1 MTTKPTNDEIEGVI
15 ADADAA
21 MDEGTRWPGMTY
33 EQGVAEAL
41 RWVVGLSDQRPLD
54 D

>member
-1 MTTKPTNDEIEGVI
+1 MATKPTKDEIEGVI

-33 EQGVAEAL
+33 EQGAAEAL
-41 RWVVGLSDQRPLD
+41 RWVIGQNDKNPLAD
-54 D
+54 

>member
-1 MTTKPTNDEIEGVI
+1 MTTKLTKDEIEGVI

-41 RWVVGLSDQRPLD
+41 RWVIGQNDKNPLTD
-54 D
+54 